1 MIVRP
6 FILRSAPIVA
16 GASKDYNDFVCL
28 LENIDDIL
36 DKTGAEKRLIEL
48 ALSAADP
55 KNKRKQ
61 GWIDRFR
68 CYARFEIRCN
78 LLRRLQD
85 MDYRAFSVQASDS
98 QAIQWFINRGQVEGF
113 IGELSGKGLSK
124 SSLARYDKL
133 VSAEDVGTVV
143 REVCA
148 KVSSP
153 GWAGKMPGWDHPVSI
168 RDIWVDCT
176 CLETN
181 IHFPVDWVLLRDAVR
196 TLVRSIECMRRHGL
210 RYRIKDPS
218 LFLREINQQCMEM
231 AAVTRKKD
239 SKKKRKR
246 VLREMK
252 RLVECVERH
261 AVRYRDLLVKTRT
274 ERTDFSEAE
283 AAQVLARIANVLD
296 QLPAAI
302 KQAEDRIARGLKV
315 EDAKK
320 ILSLYERTSHVI
332 VRGKAGGDVEFGN
345 TLYIAESIDG
355 LIVDFKYYRDRAP
368 ADCDMVKES
377 LERCTKAYGGIGSMT
392 GDRGFDSPDVTT
404 LLSEGEVTNYILKR
418 SPRLMAEAFEDP
430 AFRTAQRRRAQTEG
444 RIGILKNVFIGDC
457 LSGKGF
463 DNQEIEVAWSILV
476 HNFWVLGRMA
486 QAKAQA
492 IELPDKGKKTA

>member
-6 FILRSAPIVA
+6 YISRSAPVVV
-16 GASKDYNDFVCL
+16 GATKDYNDFVCL

-36 DKTGAEKRLIEL
+36 GKTGSEKMLVDL
-48 ALSAADP
+48 ALAAADP
-55 KNKRKQ
+55 KKERKQ
-61 GWIDRFR
+61 GWKDRFR
-68 CYARFEIRCN
+68 SYARFEIRCN

-85 MDYRAFSVQASDS
+85 MDYRAFSVLASDS
-98 QAIQWFINRGQVEGF
+98 QAIQWFINRGQIEGF

-124 SSLARYDKL
+124 SSLERYDKI
-133 VSAEDVGTVV
+133 VSAQDIERVV
-143 REVCA
+143 HEVCA

-153 GWAGKMPGWDHPVSI
+153 GWAGEMPGWDHPLSI

-196 TLVRSIECMRRHGL
+196 TMVLAIECMRRHGL
-210 RYRIKDPS
+210 RYRIMEPS
-218 LFLREINQQCMEM
+218 LFLREVNQLCMEM
-231 AAVTRKKD
+231 AAVGRKKN
-239 SKKKRKR
+239 SKRQRKR
-246 VLREMK
+246 VLRKMR

-261 AVRYRDLLVKTRT
+261 AVRYRDLLVKTRET
-274 ERTDFSEAE
+274 GTDFSEAE
-283 AAQVLARIANVLD
+283 ATQVLARIANVLD
-296 QLPAAI
+296 QLPSAI
-302 KQAEDRIARGLKV
+302 KQAEDRIIRGLKV

-345 TLYIAESIDG
+345 TLYIAESLDG
-355 LIVDFKYYRDRAP
+355 LIVDFRYYRDRAP
-368 ADCDMVKES
+368 ADCEMVKES
-377 LERCTKAYGGIGSMT
+377 LARCTKAYGGVGSMT
-392 GDRGFDSPDVTT
+392 GDRGFDSPAVTT
-404 LLSEGEVTNYILKR
+404 LLSKKEVTNHILKR

-444 RIGILKNVFIGDC
+444 RIGILKNVFMGDC

-492 IELPDKGKKTA
+492 IELPDKAKKIA